1 MNPYLPSDKENAE
14 KHVGLLSCF
23 YCKMV
28 FNNHQALGAHLRVHQ
43 EEINAWKSWNY
54 PVHSS
59 TFIDGTSSALNP
71 ISMSLPDN
79 SSGGAWSNP
88 STLFSG
94 VTSNLGFS
102 NFCSNESSWVN
113 ANNYS
118 QNNVGY
124 ARSQYFM
131 SPNLSYGSGSG
142 SASAGFHPSAPSS
155 STFFIPSASPATPG
169 FPMGPSSYFN
179 SYGACQF
186 NADELRTFRDGMP
199 FPPRCDLPNFHHH
212 NLSNLSYPAYSINDP
227 ASGVGSN
234 QLTGMKESNTVGSV
248 PPGHGQCSGQTG
260 VGKYNNTS
268 ALTCEGG
275 RKRCLSEVLGNS
287 DMMNSSK
294 RPQTSSS
301 LHAETE
307 KPQKK
312 ELLLFKDVEDSF
324 AGLGF
329 SVDDEE
335 GEADLDLSLHL

>member
-71 ISMSLPDN
+71 ISMSQPDH

-94 VTSNLGFS
+94 VTSNLDFS

-113 ANNYS
+113 ASNYS

-124 ARSQYFM
+124 ARSQYIM
-131 SPNLSYGSGSG
+131 SPNLSYGS
-142 SASAGFHPSAPSS
+142 ASARFHPSAPSS
-155 STFFIPSASPATPG
+155 STVFISSASPATTG

-179 SYGACQF
+179 SNGACQF
-186 NADELRTFRDGMP
+186 NTDELRTFRDGMP
-199 FPPRCDLPNFHHH
+199 FPPRSDLPNFHHH
-212 NLSNLSYPAYSINDP
+212 NLR
-227 ASGVGSN
+227 
-234 QLTGMKESNTVGSV
+234 
-248 PPGHGQCSGQTG
+248 
-260 VGKYNNTS
+260 
-268 ALTCEGG
+268 G
-275 RKRCLSEVLGNS
+275 RKRCLGEILGNS

-294 RPQTSSS
+294 RAQISSS
-301 LHAETE
+301 MHAETE

-324 AGLGF
+324 AGLGI
-329 SVDDEE
+329 SVDDKE
-335 GEADLDLSLHL
+335 GKADLDLSLHL

>member
-28 FNNHQALGAHLRVHQ
+28 FNNHQSLGAHLRVHQ

-71 ISMSLPDN
+71 ISMSQPDH

-94 VTSNLGFS
+94 VTSNLDFS

-113 ANNYS
+113 ASNYS

-131 SPNLSYGSGSG
+131 SPNLSYGS
-142 SASAGFHPSAPSS
+142 ASARFHPSAPSS
-155 STFFIPSASPATPG
+155 STVFISSASPATTG

-179 SYGACQF
+179 SNGACQF
-186 NADELRTFRDGMP
+186 NTDELRTFRDGMP
-199 FPPRCDLPNFHHH
+199 FPPRSDLPNFHHR
-212 NLSNLSYPAYSINDP
+212 NLS
-227 ASGVGSN
+227 
-234 QLTGMKESNTVGSV
+234 
-248 PPGHGQCSGQTG
+248 HGQCSGQTG

-275 RKRCLSEVLGNS
+275 RKRCLGEILGNS

-294 RPQTSSS
+294 RAQISYSM
-301 LHAETE
+301 HAETE

-324 AGLGF
+324 AGLGI
-329 SVDDEE
+329 SVDDKE
-335 GEADLDLSLHL
+335 GKADLDLSLHL